1 MQDFVTDRCRGEPSV
16 ACVVLD
22 VATGE
27 VLALISSP
35 SFDPIVFSRRLSPA
49 AWRQLA
55 ADPRHPLIDKTI
67 AGVYPPGSTF
77 KPVVALSALAASV
90 ITARTTFFCPYI

>member
-1 MQDFVTDRCRGEPSV
+1 MTDRCRGEPSV

-49 AWRQLA
+49 AARQLA